1 VVKQL
6 LEILASLSRLVNISL
21 TTLSVV
27 LCSLIVFTRFP
38 GMELLGVGVNWPLVW
53 VVVWSLK
60 RDAWQGAI
68 AGLVLGLLQDALTSP
83 YPLLENGVLNAS
95 PTHMLGL
102 VLVGFLTGRFQK
114 DRYLQEDF
122 ISVALLTFGMTLLAE
137 TVIAMQ
143 LVLIGDRDFS
153 SIWIAHQ
160 QIALCSA
167 ILSSLWAPVIYVPM
181 SLFWER
187 FAPKN

>member
-6 LEILASLSRLVNISL
+6 LEILASLSRVVNISL

-38 GMELLGVGVNWPLVW
+38 GMELLGIGVNWPLLW

-83 YPLLENGVLNAS
+83 YPLLENGVVNAS

-114 DRYLQEDF
+114 DKYLQEDF

-137 TVIAMQ
+137 TVIALQ

-181 SLFWER
+181 NLFWER
-187 FAPKN
+187 FSPKN

>member
-1 VVKQL
+1 MVKQL
-6 LEILASLSRLVNISL
+6 LEILASLSRVVNISL

-38 GMELLGVGVNWPLVW
+38 GMELLGIGVNWPLLW

-83 YPLLENGVLNAS
+83 YPLLENGVVNAS

-114 DRYLQEDF
+114 DKYLQEDF

-137 TVIAMQ
+137 TVIALQ

-181 SLFWER
+181 NLFWER
-187 FAPKN
+187 FSPKN

>member
-1 VVKQL
+1 M
-6 LEILASLSRLVNISL
+6 
-21 TTLSVV
+21 
-27 LCSLIVFTRFP
+27 FTRLP
-38 GMELLGVGVNWPLVW
+38 GMELLGIGVNWALVW

-60 RDAWQGAI
+60 RNAWQGAI
-68 AGLVLGLLQDALTSP
+68 AGLGLGLLQDALTSP
-83 YPLLENGVLNAS
+83 YPLLENGVINAS

-102 VLVGFLTGRFQK
+102 VLVGFLTGKFQK
-114 DRYLQEDF
+114 DRYFQEDF

-137 TVIAMQ
+137 TVIALQ

-153 SIWIAHQ
+153 SIWLAHQ

-181 SLFWER
+181 NLFWER
-187 FAPKN
+187 FWPNN

>member
-1 VVKQL
+1 MVKQF
-6 LEILASLSRLVNISL
+6 LEILASLSRMVNISL
-21 TTLSVV
+21 TTLSVL

-38 GMELLGVGVNWPLVW
+38 GMELLGIGVNWPLVW

-83 YPLLENGVLNAS
+83 YPLLENGVVNAS

-122 ISVALLTFGMTLLAE
+122 ISVALLTFGMTVLAE
-137 TVIAMQ
+137 TVIALQ

-181 SLFWER
+181 NLFWER
-187 FAPKN
+187 FSPKN